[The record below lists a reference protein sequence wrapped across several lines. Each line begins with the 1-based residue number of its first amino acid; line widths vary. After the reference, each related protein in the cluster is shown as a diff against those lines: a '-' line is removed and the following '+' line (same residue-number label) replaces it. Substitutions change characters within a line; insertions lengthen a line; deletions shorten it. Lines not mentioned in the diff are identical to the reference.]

1 MKEKLPFE
9 LPEFKLE
16 EIKEDNSVPLGT
28 FKSVK
33 TLKEAYDSLRSCFT
47 KNAMELAEIKKN
59 LAQKAE
65 NTENLENKQ
74 ELFAKQDIDTQNSPE
89 NDKNQ
94 QAKSNLN
101 EMRAEIS
108 NLDEQVIAQSSDK
121 MQDIPEQNKLDKAQ
135 APNEADKAP
144 APETNFWDSADWS
157 QKAEKFFDKFPNA
170 RQHTSELAKELTKDK
185 NLATSEDSL
194 LVAWARVLEQNNQ
207 NIELNDDF
215 IEKNVLNNQKIKNLI
230 IKNYL
235 NEIKTY
241 KSAPSVIVSAEGTT
255 VQSSTHFR
263 VTDMAQARER
273 AKKLFE

>member
-1 MKEKLPFE
+1 MEEKLPFE

-16 EIKEDNSVPLGT
+16 EIKDDNSVSLGT

-33 TLKEAYDSLRSCFT
+33 TLKDAYDSLRSCFT

-59 LAQKAE
+59 LAQK
-65 NTENLENKQ
+65 TENLENPDKKQ
-74 ELFAKQDIDTQNSPE
+74 ELFAKQDTNDQNIPK
-89 NDKNQ
+89 NDEKEQNM
-94 QAKSNLN
+94 ADLN

-108 NLDEQVIAQSSDK
+108 NLDGQVIAQSSDK
-121 MQDIPEQNKLDKAQ
+121 MQNIPEQNSSDKVSAPDESDKA
-135 APNEADKAP
+135 K

-157 QKAEKFFDKFPNA
+157 QKAENFFDKFPSA

-185 NLATSEDSL
+185 NLAKSEDSL
-194 LVAWARVLEQNNQ
+194 LVAWARVLEQNNK

-215 IEKNVLNNQKIKNLI
+215 IEKNIKNNQKIKNLI

-255 VQSSTHFR
+255 TQSSTHSR

>member
-16 EIKEDNSVPLGT
+16 EIKEDDSVSLGT

-33 TLKEAYDSLRSCFT
+33 TLKDAYDSLRSCFT

-59 LAQKAE
+59 LAQKPE
-65 NTENLENKQ
+65 NSENQDNKQ
-74 ELFAKQDIDTQNSPE
+74 ELFVKQDKNSPKLAE
-89 NDKNQ
+89 NDEKQPNNT
-94 QAKSNLN
+94 NLN
-101 EMRAEIS
+101 EMRAEIP
-108 NLDEQVIAQSSDK
+108 NVDGQVITQSSDK
-121 MQDIPEQNKLDKAQ
+121 MQDIPEQKTSDKAS
-135 APNEADKAP
+135 APDNSDKAK

-157 QKAEKFFDKFPNA
+157 QKAEKFFDKFPSA
-170 RQHTSELAKELTKDK
+170 RQHTQELAKELSKDK
-185 NLATSEDSL
+185 NLANSEDSL
-194 LVAWARVLEQNNQ
+194 LVAWAHVLEQNNQ

-215 IEKNVLNNQKIKNLI
+215 IEKNIVNNQRIKDLI

-255 VQSSTHFR
+255 VQSSTHSR